1 MMNKTKLGI
10 SAALLGA
17 ITFFAGMIG
26 GLTPVLLLAGYILL
40 KESDAWLKKTAI
52 RALVVTVGCSAAV
65 AAVSLLPQLGGVLQV
80 FWYYGISD
88 FVEAT
93 TVIAT
98 VLTVAQKVLL
108 LVMGVMA
115 FFHKDRSIA
124 FVDRFVDKNS
134 DVHDE
139 ETPAAE

>member
-1 MMNKTKLGI
+1 MKDTRLGI

-40 KESDAWLKKTAI
+40 KESDAWLKKTTI
-52 RALVVTVGCSAAV
+52 RALVVTVGCSVAV

-80 FWYYGISD
+80 FWYYGAAD
-88 FVEAT
+88 FVEVT

-115 FFHKDRSIA
+115 LFDKDRSIA

-134 DVHDE
+134 DVQEE